1 MPVVR
6 GRSWAPGGGREEGA
20 QREPRG
26 PRCRRGGE
34 WGGAGGPAGGEGGV
48 LRGGEPRSDFL
59 GAW

>member
-1 MPVVR
+1 MPAVH

-20 QREPRG
+20 QPE